1 MPQSRSANT
10 SSGLN
15 KPATTSNSQAQ
26 IFPHTISHHPKP
38 SLPPTLLPDINPAL
52 HPPPHPDPR
61 LARHP
66 FAPHHPD
73 SYFRTQ
79 SRRSTRS
86 SHLFDIGYLL
96 SSPYDSD
103 SEDELATPNSPSPRV
118 RVVGSSPGVRRNV
131 GIQDVAEHEG
141 GVWG

>member
-52 HPPPHPDPR
+52 HPPPHSDPR
-61 LARHP
+61 LARPTRLPLTTPTPTSEPNPVDPH
-66 FAPHHPD
+66 APPI
-73 SYFRTQ
+73 
-79 SRRSTRS
+79 S
-86 SHLFDIGYLL
+86 SI
-96 SSPYDSD
+96 
-103 SEDELATPNSPSPRV
+103 
-118 RVVGSSPGVRRNV
+118 
-131 GIQDVAEHEG
+131 
-141 GVWG
+141 